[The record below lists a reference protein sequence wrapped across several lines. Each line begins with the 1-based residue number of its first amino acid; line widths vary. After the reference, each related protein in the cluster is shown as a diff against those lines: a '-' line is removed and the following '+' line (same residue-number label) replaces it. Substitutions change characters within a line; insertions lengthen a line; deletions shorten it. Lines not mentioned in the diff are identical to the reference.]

1 MLSGTLS
8 NGSIIVDAGD
18 EDKVQLVLN
27 GVGVTG
33 SDFAA
38 IYAKNADKVFV
49 TLAENTENTFVNENS
64 FTEIDDNHVDAV
76 IFSKCDLTLNGAG
89 KLTVTSPVGHGIVS
103 KDELTITG
111 GSYTITAS
119 GHGLT
124 GKDSIAIAA
133 GSFVIDSGKDGI
145 HAEDEDDSEAGLI
158 YLADGDFTIIAQSD
172 GISASG
178 MLEIAGGNYYI
189 TTGGGSAAAEM
200 KGGDSQLEPGAGQNG
215 AAQGGQPDEPPAQS
229 GQTDT
234 KVPPKKPEEDKNP
247 QMDAN
252 STEQGKD
259 FTEESGNSSD
269 STSPKGLKSSVS
281 ITVQAGNFTLD
292 TADDGV
298 HSDGTVTITGGEW
311 TIRTGDDGIH
321 ADGALTIT
329 GGSFSIPY
337 CYEGIEGSTITING
351 GTFDIT
357 TNDDGLNAGDGTS
370 NAPGMANENCWIV
383 INGGEFTIVSDG
395 DSIDSNGDLTING
408 GTLDLTCNGNGNT
421 AIDTDGT
428 YTNNGG
434 DVTTN
439 DGSENGSGEMGGFGG
454 QGNAAAGGPGGQMG
468 QPGGGGQMPDSAPGQ
483 LLLLPIQQHPFF
495 LHKGQ
500 RAAQRTAAL
509 QMLELLPLAG
519 KLISHHSPQPQ
530 LKLVKMSANLL
541 LLRHSLAGRI
551 RGGGRPK
558 IGHIVGDGHIRLMP
572 HGRDDGDLGIIDS
585 PSQLFIVEG
594 QQILR

>member
-1 MLSGTLS
+1 MKRFQRIVIPAALTLAMLTGCGAVSGQSDTSTAAVGSTAVVENAAIDTDGLFSQRDLEQSWDESTAVRIELTGDTASSDSDAVQIDGGTVTITSEGVYVLSGTLS

-27 GVGVTG
+27 GVSVTS

-49 TLAENTENTFVNENS
+49 TLAENTENTLVNENG

-89 KLTVTSPVGHGIVS
+89 ELTVTSPAGHGIVS
-103 KDELTITG
+103 KDELAITG
-111 GSYTITAS
+111 GTYTITAS

-124 GKDSIAIAA
+124 GKDSVAIAA

-145 HAEDEDDSEAGLI
+145 HAEDEDDSEAGFI
-158 YLADGDFTIIAQSD
+158 YLSDGDFTITAQGD

-178 MLEIAGGNYYI
+178 MLEIAGGNYNI
-189 TTGGGSAAAEM
+189 TTGGGSAASEM
-200 KGGDSQLEPGAGQNG
+200 KGDDSQLEPGAGQNG
-215 AAQGGQPDEPPAQS
+215 AAQGGQPGEPPTQS
-229 GQTDT
+229 GQTDS
-234 KVPPKKPEEDKNP
+234 KAPPEKPEEDKNP
-247 QMDAN
+247 QIDVDGA
-252 STEQGKD
+252 EQGKD
-259 FTEESGNSSD
+259 FTESGEASSD
-269 STSPKGLKSSVS
+269 STSQKGLKSSTSV
-281 ITVQAGNFTLD
+281 IVQAGNFTLD

-298 HSDGTVTITGGEW
+298 HSNGTVTITGGEW

-329 GGSFSIPY
+329 GGSFSILY
-337 CYEGIEGSTITING
+337 CYEGIEGSTITIDG

-357 TNDDGLNAGDGTS
+357 ANDDGLNAADGTS
-370 NAPGMANENCWIV
+370 NAPGMANENCWIE
-383 INGGEFTIVSDG
+383 INDGEFTIVSDG

-439 DGSENGSGEMGGFGG
+439 DGSENGSGEMGSFGG

-483 LLLLPIQQHPFF
+483 NDQN
-495 LHKGQ
+495 G
-500 RAAQRTAAL
+500 TA
-509 QMLELLPLAG
+509 
-519 KLISHHSPQPQ
+519 ST
-530 LKLVKMSANLL
+530 
-541 LLRHSLAGRI
+541 
-551 RGGGRPK
+551 
-558 IGHIVGDGHIRLMP
+558 
-572 HGRDDGDLGIIDS
+572 
-585 PSQLFIVEG
+585 
-594 QQILR
+594 